1 MNRKK
6 SLTVIRIITPAAV
19 LYWTCHGL
27 AWADGKFEHVA
38 VYLEQT
44 VQDEDTEIVFEAVTT
59 GVGLRNLQIVAPDG
73 RTVVDF
79 KTPDSKLGMRRVVLE
94 SPEPKNDGTLQADFP
109 AGIYKF
115 TGIPTSGTAMQGEA
129 TLSHTFP
136 GAVRVTQ
143 PRAGERAVPTKA
155 LQIKWNAARDAAGYV
170 VVIEQEQSGR
180 EVRADLINTVK
191 EFMVPDGFL
200 LPGLEY
206 KLAVGTIGKDGN
218 RTVAETDFV
227 TIGKK

>member
-1 MNRKK
+1 
-6 SLTVIRIITPAAV
+6 
-19 LYWTCHGL
+19 
-27 AWADGKFEHVA
+27 
-38 VYLEQT
+38 
-44 VQDEDTEIVFEAVTT
+44 
-59 GVGLRNLQIVAPDG
+59 
-73 RTVVDF
+73 VDF

-115 TGIPTSGTAMQGEA
+115 TGIPTSGATVQGEA

-155 LQIKWNAARDAAGYV
+155 LQVKWNAARDAAGYV

-180 EVRADLINTVK
+180 EVRADLINTVE

-218 RTVAETDFV
+218 RTVMETDFV